1 MKESEF
7 NEAAAKTKL
16 SKGNREAAR
25 RVLVGGERQ
34 VDVRDDTGVLLS
46 VLGRA
51 IAVLEREAAK
61 IREQAA
67 KDHGMVVSGIE
78 ASRAVAV
85 KEIRDLLG
93 EQILVRNAPE
103 NGLCAGKVLVK
114 TDYHVVQDLLKGQV
128 MVHELA
134 KLDRVPEIGKVCHLR
149 YEGGFGRTLVQSK
162 TRELDK
168 GREN

>member
-7 NEAAAKTKL
+7 NEAVAKTRL
-16 SKGNREAAR
+16 SKNNREAAR
-25 RVLVGGERQ
+25 RVLVDGERH
-34 VDVRDDTGVLLS
+34 VDVCAATGVLSS
-46 VLGRA
+46 VLARA
-51 IAVLEREAAK
+51 TGVLEREAAK

-103 NGLCAGKVLVK
+103 NGLCSGKVLVK
-114 TDYHVVQDLLKGQV
+114 TEYHVVQDLLKGQV

-134 KLDRVPEIGKVCHLR
+134 KLDRVPKIGGVSQIR

-162 TRELDK
+162 TKELDK